1 MKQIVVGVVCI
12 GMGNFEARSYRM
24 HERTHEVFGLL
35 PQKVTDKAQFLQYPH
50 LVESEQQ
57 ADQCRAWFLADSQ
70 KPVDFLIIQ
79 ASSLAMGD
87 LMYPLFTICDRIGF
101 WSVPEPTYDG
111 DIRLNSFTGINL
123 AVSIHR
129 KSYQKEHPKAQCTWW
144 HGWPGD
150 SEFDTALA
158 CTIDAI
164 HAKENLKHS
173 RILQLGDTV
182 PTFDNLTFNT
192 QALQDSLGTEII
204 TLDIAQL
211 IKRIQDVT
219 DSQGAEYASLIR
231 QQASRVLV
239 EDHWLLQTGKIMHAI
254 HALRQEYQSQAVA
267 LRCWPEFQS
276 ELTVAPCVAVAAL
289 NENGIPTGCEG
300 DAIGT
305 LSMYTAWLITQKP
318 VTMNDLV
325 AYDTPSDAIQM
336 WHCGPGPVSWADSE
350 GQSIDYHHTLN
361 RRKAPGEE
369 PTGLSSD
376 IVFQN
381 GPVTVM
387 RFNDDGNSMFTFESD
402 IVTGPAKPYKGSGGW
417 FSNIT
422 SNGTG
427 YRAKDVLNTV
437 MANGFEHHYPVARGH
452 IEQVYREMAYW
463 MNLSITPMQSWRP
476 YAQQVK
482 Q

>member
-12 GMGNFEARSYRM
+12 GMANFEARSYQL
-24 HERTHEVFGLL
+24 HAKTHEALDRL
-35 PQKVTDKAQFLQYPH
+35 PQRITSKAIFLHYPQ
-50 LVESEQQ
+50 LVESVDE
-57 ADQCRAWFLADSQ
+57 AKACRKWFLADSQ

-87 LMYPLFTICDRIGF
+87 LMYPLFTICERIGF

-123 AVSIHR
+123 AISIHR
-129 KSYQKEHPKAQCTWW
+129 KSYQKEHPQAQCTWW

-150 SEFDTALA
+150 SEFDSSLE
-158 CTIDAI
+158 CTIDAL
-164 HAKENLKHS
+164 HARENLKDS

-192 QALQDSLGTEII
+192 KALKDSLGTEII
-204 TLDIAQL
+204 TIDIDDL
-211 IKRIQDVT
+211 VKRTTSVS
-219 DSQGAEYASLIR
+219 DSQGAHYAKR
-231 QQASRVLV
+231 VKQQASRVLV

-254 HALRQEYQSQAVA
+254 HALHQEYQSQAVA

-276 ELTVAPCVAVAAL
+276 ELSIAPCVAVAAL
-289 NENGIPTGCEG
+289 NESGIPTGCEG

-325 AYDTPSDAIQM
+325 AYDAPSDAIQM
-336 WHCGPGPVSWADSE
+336 WHCGPGPVSWANSE

-361 RRKAPGEE
+361 RRKSPDER

-387 RFNDDGNSMFTFESD
+387 RFNDEGSGMFTFESD

-422 SNGTG
+422 SGGNA

-437 MANGFEHHYPVARGH
+437 VANGFEHHYPVARGH
-452 IEQVYREMAYW
+452 IEHVYREMAYW
-463 MNLSITPMQSWRP
+463 MNLSLTPMQRWKT
-476 YAQQVK
+476 YAQHTEA
-482 Q
+482 